1 MKRLILL
8 ICSMVAVMPLAA
20 FAAARF
26 PGWNSLI
33 DYSSGIVVV
42 RCENPEERYLGDT
55 LIQAKVSIVDVL
67 KGKITVNSVMLK
79 TPVLMHH
86 GEYYLVFSYTWD
98 DEPFVD
104 DYQVVHLGTHYE
116 KNMAIGKSLDEK
128 VHSLLKRSLGLL
140 TKQMDQEQKEKQRLE
155 RGAGVEQADNQTI
168 ATQLQRLDKLTD
180 QERAALLKD
189 NDQYL
194 RQTQD
199 TLLSRLGSAD
209 QDVKFYAAY
218 LLGAYRFPQAVS
230 GLANNI
236 TMEDKIRSQIQK
248 QREWYWDLYP
258 TMEALIR
265 IGNPAIPAMVR
276 NLEESND
283 AKVRELSLRV
293 IYSIDK
299 DKDMA
304 RLRLQKAAEA
314 QKDLQRKARL
324 QSALKALEKNTLW
337 K

>member
-1 MKRLILL
+1 MKKLILL
-8 ICSMVAVMPLAA
+8 ICLIIAVMPLAA

-33 DYSSGIVVV
+33 NYSSGIAVV

-55 LIQAKVSIVDVL
+55 LIQAKVSIVEVL
-67 KGKITVNSVMLK
+67 KGQITLNSVMLK
-79 TPVLMHH
+79 TPVLMHQ

-98 DEPFVD
+98 DAPFAD

-116 KNMAIGKSLDEK
+116 KNMAMGKSLDER

-140 TKQMDQEQKEKQRLE
+140 TRQMEQEQKEKQRLE

-168 ATQLQRLDKLTD
+168 ATQLQRLEKLSD

-199 TLLSRLGSAD
+199 TLLSHLGSAD
-209 QDVKFYAAY
+209 EDVKFYAAY

-230 GLANNI
+230 SLANNI
-236 TMEDKIRSQIQK
+236 ALEDKIRSQIQK
-248 QREWYWDLYP
+248 QREWYWDIYP
-258 TMEALIR
+258 AMEALIR
-265 IGNPAIPAMVR
+265 IGNPAIPTMIR
-276 NLEESND
+276 NLEESDN
-283 AKVRELSLRV
+283 ANVRELSLRV
-293 IYSIDK
+293 VYSIDR
-299 DKDMA
+299 DKDMV

-314 QKDLQRKARL
+314 QKDLQKKARL